1 MEECFRCDRDAVQE
15 CPRCGALYCEE
26 HGDVLCERCQD
37 PALALPSYRVFRGSL
52 IALLAGTAFAVWL
65 LVRPTAITDAD
76 GPVPLTSVF
85 PTATATATAGPQGV
99 EPVIDTS
106 TPTPTPTPAVI
117 PEITP
122 TPEPP
127 PVRVHTVAAGDTLL
141 AIASQYLPAGKVLSD
156 YTDELAAFNGITDQ
170 SAIVI
175 GQEIQIPPQ

>member
-1 MEECFRCDRDAVQE
+1 M
-15 CPRCGALYCEE
+15 
-26 HGDVLCERCQD
+26 LCERCQD

-76 GPVPLTSVF
+76 APVPFTSVL
-85 PTATATATAGPQGV
+85 PTATATA
-99 EPVIDTS
+99 EPADIEPTVDTS

-117 PEITP
+117 PESTP
-122 TPEPP
+122 TPEPESP
-127 PVRVHTVAAGDTLL
+127 SVQVHTVAAGDTLL

>member
-1 MEECFRCDRDAVQE
+1 M
-15 CPRCGALYCEE
+15 
-26 HGDVLCERCQD
+26 LCERCQD

-99 EPVIDTS
+99 EPVIATS
-106 TPTPTPTPAVI
+106 TPTPTP
-117 PEITP
+117 EITP
-122 TPEPP
+122 TPEPEPP

>member
-1 MEECFRCDRDAVQE
+1 M
-15 CPRCGALYCEE
+15 
-26 HGDVLCERCQD
+26 
-37 PALALPSYRVFRGSL
+37 
-52 IALLAGTAFAVWL
+52 IA
-65 LVRPTAITDAD
+65 
-76 GPVPLTSVF
+76 
-85 PTATATATAGPQGV
+85 
-99 EPVIDTS
+99 TS
-106 TPTPTPTPAVI
+106 TPTPAPAAT